1 MSSLFVH
8 RMVARVLPAMVAGVL
23 IVACSDTT
31 TAPDAP
37 PRALTKDESAVV
49 SKANTFGLGLF
60 ARMSAD
66 APRANV
72 FISPFSVSMALGMTL
87 NGAAGD
93 TRTAMQSTLGFA
105 GMSDSAVNASYRGI
119 IDLMRTLDPKVRFD
133 IANSIWTR
141 QGFPVL
147 EAFLETNRRAF
158 DAECAEL
165 DFDSPAAV
173 TTINNWVKTKT
184 NGKIPTILDD
194 PIASDIVMYLV
205 NAIYFKGT
213 WTTQFK
219 PDDTRQATFHGMA
232 GAKTLPLMSRGGTMR
247 YREDDRVQVVDLPYG
262 NGRYSMTV
270 LLPKQGVSVDDV
282 AAGLTPA
289 VWNGYTS
296 SLADTE
302 MDLWLPKFTLEY
314 KEILNAA
321 LAALGMGVAFGDQA
335 DFSRM
340 SESARLAIS
349 RVIHKTFIDVNEEG
363 TEAAAVTAVEMRNTS
378 VGDRVSMRV
387 DRPFVLAIR
396 EHHTG
401 AVLFIGK
408 ITDL

>member
-1 MSSLFVH
+1 MSLFVH
-8 RMVARVLPAMVAGVL
+8 PDALRVLPVMLAAVL
-23 IVACSDTT
+23 IAACSDAT
-31 TAPDAP
+31 TAPDTP
-37 PRALTKDESAVV
+37 PRALTKDERAVV
-49 SKANTFGLGLF
+49 SHANTFGLGLF

-119 IDLMRTLDPKVRFD
+119 IDLMRTLDAKVRFD

-173 TTINNWVKTKT
+173 TTINSWVKAKT

-194 PIASDIVMYLV
+194 AIASDIVMYLV

-219 PDDTRQATFHGMA
+219 AEETRQATFHGMA
-232 GAKTLPLMSRGGTMR
+232 GAKTIPLMSRGGTMR
-247 YREDDRVQVVDLPYG
+247 YREDDRVQVLDLPYG

-270 LLPKQGVSVDDV
+270 VLPKQGVSVDEV
-282 AAGLTPA
+282 SAALTPA
-289 VWNGYTS
+289 VWTGYTS

-321 LAALGMGVAFGDQA
+321 LKAMGMGVAFGDQA

-340 SESARLAIS
+340 SAAARLAIS

-387 DRPFVLAIR
+387 DRPFVFAIR
-396 EHHTG
+396 EHHTS

>member
-1 MSSLFVH
+1 MSFPFVH
-8 RMVARVLPAMVAGVL
+8 RMVARVLPAMAAGMLV
-23 IVACSDTT
+23 VACSDTT

-49 SKANTFGLGLF
+49 TKANTFGLGLF

-72 FISPFSVSMALGMTL
+72 IISPFSVSMALGMTL
-87 NGAAGD
+87 NGAAGE

-119 IDLMRTLDPKVRFD
+119 IDLMRTLDAKVRFD

-165 DFDSPAAV
+165 DFDSPSAVAA
-173 TTINNWVKTKT
+173 INNWVKTKT

-219 PDDTRQATFHGMA
+219 PEDTRQATFNGMA
-232 GAKTLPLMSRGGTMR
+232 GTKTIPLMSRGGTMR

-270 LLPKQGVSVDDV
+270 LLPKQGVSVDEV

-321 LAALGMGVAFGDQA
+321 LKALGMGVAFGDQA

-340 SESARLAIS
+340 SEAARLAIS

-378 VGDRVSMRV
+378 VGDRVAMRV